1 MKRFFVCMLCLVL
14 AVTPAL
20 AEQKVTP
27 TPSAEGTDVEIS
39 LPKEGT
45 TMDDVITAWQGLDAN
60 QDAYTILTKDEKK
73 IAPETLFRLLATYCM
88 QINAGTT
95 WEHLA
100 DYEPEIKVEGEQIHA
115 TVMTHA
121 LGFVI
126 TLNAY
131 TGECVELTVDRE
143 PANG

>member
-14 AVTPAL
+14 AVAPAL
-20 AEQKVTP
+20 AEQQVTP
-27 TPSAEGTDVEIS
+27 TPSAEGTNVEIS

-60 QDAYTILTKDEKK
+60 QDAYTILTKDEKM

-95 WEHLA
+95 WEQLA
-100 DYEPEIKVEGEQIHA
+100 DYEPEIKVEGEQIHVA
-115 TVMTHA
+115 IMTHA

-126 TLNAY
+126 TFNAY
-131 TGECVELTVDRE
+131 TGECVKLTVDE